1 MKTISRI
8 AYSNDKKNKTR
19 SILIMMSICLTTMLL
34 VIISTVGN
42 GVIHLQKSQAAGS
55 YGSNYGLFIAADG
68 TQLKEVERRAEIS
81 DIGIMCTEG
90 ILKGNENGGFVSA
103 DETVRKM
110 LAADGTQL
118 KEVERR
124 AEISDIGIMCTE
136 GILKGN
142 ENGGFVSADET
153 VRKMLPYNQE
163 YVLKEGT
170 YPEKA
175 QEIAAGRAF
184 FDAVGY
190 HDVKVGD
197 TVTLEYRS
205 GMQSE
210 YAPVEFTVSGILYD
224 RDEYTIEASY
234 VVFGSQDFY
243 NERVAEGDRQYNIY
257 FTLSDSANV
266 SMNNV
271 APVIKEMASYV
282 VFGSQDFY
290 NERVAEGD
298 RQYNIYFTLSD
309 SANVSMNNVAP
320 VIKEIADSC
329 GIDQKNVIIND
340 LYLQWVLQPSYEMIV
355 VCGTLILGIVLFSV
369 VVIYNIFQVGI
380 AQKVQEYGKIKAL
393 GATRKQ
399 MKQLIFREGILLAV
413 PSIPLG
419 LLFGFLIAKVSFNWL
434 VEQGNLVSSG
444 IKNHQVP
451 LFSLTIML
459 ICIFVSFLT
468 VVLALRKPMKIVS
481 RISPIEATR
490 YLDGSKTQK
499 QGRRKGRK
507 DVTVFSMAMANVT
520 GNPKRT
526 IATISPIEATRYLD
540 GSKTQKQGRRKG
552 RKDVTVF
559 SMAMANVTGNPKR
572 TIATILTMGLSCVLF
587 VIISN
592 YVGNIDT
599 EQDVTV
605 FSMAMANVTGNP
617 KRTIATILTMG
628 LSCVLFVIISNYV
641 GNIDTEHEARI
652 AINHGQFELQ
662 LDYSQ
667 NYDEAYSENNLDT
680 ILQNNPLNDSL
691 IKEIKSIPGV
701 TDVLTREIVSAD
713 LNGTK
718 FPVAIVNQEDFEMM
732 RGDGDIGSMDY
743 AQAVKNGDV
752 FFGWSMWMEADGYSA
767 GAPIT
772 FNFDNGSGTYTYHG
786 KIAGSF
792 VSADTYLVI
801 PEEVYRSVNPKG
813 TSYGYL
819 WVDCAKKDV
828 ASVEQSLND
837 LLSDTSHIKLN
848 TYHAELQ
855 TAEYASRMMKLG
867 CYLFMAIVGL
877 IGFMNLANTMIIN
890 ITTKKQEY
898 GVLQAVGMTNKQLNL
913 SLQIQGLIF
922 TVGTICVAL
931 AAGLPLGYALF
942 SYAKHNGIFGMNVYH
957 VPLIP
962 ILVMILL
969 VGILQIVLSCVLSS
983 NLKKETLVERI
994 RYQG

>member
-1 MKTISRI
+1 M
-8 AYSNDKKNKTR
+8 
-19 SILIMMSICLTTMLL
+19 
-34 VIISTVGN
+34 
-42 GVIHLQKSQAAGS
+42 
-55 YGSNYGLFIAADG
+55 
-68 TQLKEVERRAEIS
+68 
-81 DIGIMCTEG
+81 
-90 ILKGNENGGFVSA
+90 
-103 DETVRKM
+103 
-110 LAADGTQL
+110 
-118 KEVERR
+118 
-124 AEISDIGIMCTE
+124 
-136 GILKGN
+136 
-142 ENGGFVSADET
+142 
-153 VRKMLPYNQE
+153 
-163 YVLKEGT
+163 
-170 YPEKA
+170 
-175 QEIAAGRAF
+175 
-184 FDAVGY
+184 
-190 HDVKVGD
+190 
-197 TVTLEYRS
+197 
-205 GMQSE
+205 
-210 YAPVEFTVSGILYD
+210 
-224 RDEYTIEASY
+224 
-234 VVFGSQDFY
+234 
-243 NERVAEGDRQYNIY
+243 
-257 FTLSDSANV
+257 
-266 SMNNV
+266 
-271 APVIKEMASYV
+271 
-282 VFGSQDFY
+282 
-290 NERVAEGD
+290 
-298 RQYNIYFTLSD
+298 SD

-329 GIDQKNVIIND
+329 GIDQKNVVIND

-355 VCGTLILGIVLFSV
+355 VCGSLILGIVLFSV

-526 IATISPIEATRYLD
+526 IATI
-540 GSKTQKQGRRKG
+540 
-552 RKDVTVF
+552 
-559 SMAMANVTGNPKR
+559 
-572 TIATILTMGLSCVLF
+572 
-587 VIISN
+587 
-592 YVGNIDT
+592 
-599 EQDVTV
+599 
-605 FSMAMANVTGNP
+605 
-617 KRTIATILTMG
+617 LTMG

-667 NYDEAYSENNLDT
+667 NYDEAYPENNLDT
-680 ILQNNPLNDSL
+680 ILTDNPLNDSM
-691 IKEIKSIPGV
+691 IEEIKSIPGV
-701 TDVLTREIVSAD
+701 TDVMTREIVSVN
-713 LNGTK
+713 LNGTR
-718 FPVAIVNQEDFEMM
+718 FPADIVSKNDFDFM
-732 RGDGDIGSMDY
+732 RQDGDIGSMDY
-743 AQAVKNGDV
+743 DQAVKNGDI
-752 FFGWSMWMEADGYSA
+752 FFGWSTWMEQDGY
-767 GAPIT
+767 APGESIA
-772 FNFDNGSGTYTYHG
+772 FDFENGSGTYTYQG

-801 PEEVYRSVNPKG
+801 PEGVYRSMNPRG
-813 TSYGYL
+813 TAYGYL
-819 WVDCAKKDV
+819 WVDCDKKDV
-828 ASVEQSLND
+828 ASVEQSLNT
-837 LLSDTSHIKLN
+837 LISNTSHIKMD
-848 TYHAELQ
+848 TYHAQLQ
-855 TAEYASRMMKLG
+855 YAEYTSRMMKLG

-913 SLQIQGLIF
+913 CLQLQGMMF

>member
-1 MKTISRI
+1 MT
-8 AYSNDKKNKTR
+8 A
-19 SILIMMSICLTTMLL
+19 ICLTTMLL
-34 VIISTVGN
+34 VIISTIGN
-42 GVIHLQKSQAAGS
+42 GLILLQKDQAASS
-55 YGSNYGLFIAADG
+55 YGSNYGLFI
-68 TQLKEVERRAEIS
+68 
-81 DIGIMCTEG
+81 
-90 ILKGNENGGFVSA
+90 
-103 DETVRKM
+103 
-110 LAADGTQL
+110 AADGTQL

-271 APVIKEMASYV
+271 APVIKE
-282 VFGSQDFY
+282 
-290 NERVAEGD
+290 
-298 RQYNIYFTLSD
+298 
-309 SANVSMNNVAP
+309 
-320 VIKEIADSC
+320 IADSC

-419 LLFGFLIAKVSFNWL
+419 LLFGFLIAKVSFNRL

-499 QGRRKGRK
+499 QGKRKGRK
-507 DVTVFSMAMANVT
+507 
-520 GNPKRT
+520 
-526 IATISPIEATRYLD
+526 
-540 GSKTQKQGRRKG
+540 
-552 RKDVTVF
+552 
-559 SMAMANVTGNPKR
+559 
-572 TIATILTMGLSCVLF
+572 
-587 VIISN
+587 
-592 YVGNIDT
+592 
-599 EQDVTV
+599 DVTV

-667 NYDEAYSENNLDT
+667 NYDEAYPENNLDT
-680 ILQNNPLNDSL
+680 ILTDNPLNDSM
-691 IKEIKSIPGV
+691 IEEIKSIPGV
-701 TDVLTREIVSAD
+701 TDVMTREIVSVN
-713 LNGTK
+713 LNGTR
-718 FPVAIVNQEDFEMM
+718 FPAAVVSKNDFDFMHQ
-732 RGDGDIGSMDY
+732 DGDIGSMDY
-743 AQAVKNGDV
+743 D
-752 FFGWSMWMEADGYSA
+752 
-767 GAPIT
+767 
-772 FNFDNGSGTYTYHG
+772 
-786 KIAGSF
+786 
-792 VSADTYLVI
+792 
-801 PEEVYRSVNPKG
+801 
-813 TSYGYL
+813 
-819 WVDCAKKDV
+819 
-828 ASVEQSLND
+828 
-837 LLSDTSHIKLN
+837 
-848 TYHAELQ
+848 
-855 TAEYASRMMKLG
+855 
-867 CYLFMAIVGL
+867 
-877 IGFMNLANTMIIN
+877 
-890 ITTKKQEY
+890 
-898 GVLQAVGMTNKQLNL
+898 
-913 SLQIQGLIF
+913 
-922 TVGTICVAL
+922 
-931 AAGLPLGYALF
+931 
-942 SYAKHNGIFGMNVYH
+942 
-957 VPLIP
+957 
-962 ILVMILL
+962 
-969 VGILQIVLSCVLSS
+969 
-983 NLKKETLVERI
+983 
-994 RYQG
+994 

>member
-1 MKTISRI
+1 
-8 AYSNDKKNKTR
+8 
-19 SILIMMSICLTTMLL
+19 
-34 VIISTVGN
+34 
-42 GVIHLQKSQAAGS
+42 
-55 YGSNYGLFIAADG
+55 
-68 TQLKEVERRAEIS
+68 
-81 DIGIMCTEG
+81 
-90 ILKGNENGGFVSA
+90 
-103 DETVRKM
+103 
-110 LAADGTQL
+110 
-118 KEVERR
+118 
-124 AEISDIGIMCTE
+124 
-136 GILKGN
+136 
-142 ENGGFVSADET
+142 
-153 VRKMLPYNQE
+153 
-163 YVLKEGT
+163 
-170 YPEKA
+170 
-175 QEIAAGRAF
+175 
-184 FDAVGY
+184 
-190 HDVKVGD
+190 
-197 TVTLEYRS
+197 
-205 GMQSE
+205 MQSE

-271 APVIKEMASYV
+271 APVIKE
-282 VFGSQDFY
+282 
-290 NERVAEGD
+290 
-298 RQYNIYFTLSD
+298 
-309 SANVSMNNVAP
+309 
-320 VIKEIADSC
+320 IADFC

-481 RISPIEATR
+481 RISSIEATR

-507 DVTVFSMAMANVT
+507 
-520 GNPKRT
+520 
-526 IATISPIEATRYLD
+526 
-540 GSKTQKQGRRKG
+540 
-552 RKDVTVF
+552 
-559 SMAMANVTGNPKR
+559 
-572 TIATILTMGLSCVLF
+572 
-587 VIISN
+587 
-592 YVGNIDT
+592 
-599 EQDVTV
+599 DVTV

-680 ILQNNPLNDSL
+680 ILQNNPLNDSM
-691 IKEIKSIPGV
+691 IEEIKSIPGV
-701 TDVLTREIVSAD
+701 TDVMTREIVSVN
-713 LNGTK
+713 LNGTR
-718 FPVAIVNQEDFEMM
+718 FPADIVSKNDFDFM
-732 RGDGDIGSMDY
+732 RQDGDIGSMDY
-743 AQAVKNGDV
+743 DQAVKNGEI
-752 FFGWSMWMEADGYSA
+752 FFGWSAWMEQDGY
-767 GAPIT
+767 APGESIV
-772 FNFDNGSGTYTYHG
+772 FDFENGSETYTYQG

-801 PEEVYRSVNPKG
+801 PEGVYRSMNPRG
-813 TSYGYL
+813 TAYGYL
-819 WVDCAKKDV
+819 WVDCDKKDV
-828 ASVEQSLND
+828 ASVEQSLNT
-837 LLSDTSHIKLN
+837 LISNTSHIKLN

-898 GVLQAVGMTNKQLNL
+898 GVLQAVGMTNKTVESELTNT
-913 SLQIQGLIF
+913 GLDF
-922 TVGTICVAL
+922 YGWHHLRRTCCRSAPWLCTVFLCEA
-931 AAGLPLGYALF
+931 
-942 SYAKHNGIFGMNVYH
+942 
-957 VPLIP
+957 
-962 ILVMILL
+962 
-969 VGILQIVLSCVLSS
+969 
-983 NLKKETLVERI
+983 
-994 RYQG
+994 

>member
-8 AYSNDKKNKTR
+8 AYSNDKRNRTR
-19 SILIMMSICLTTMLL
+19 SILIMMAICLTTMLL

-55 YGSNYGLFIAADG
+55 YGSNYGLFVSADG
-68 TQLKEVERRAEIS
+68 SQLKEVNRRAEI
-81 DIGIMCTEG
+81 DATGTMCTEG
-90 ILKGNENGGFVSA
+90 IIKGNEKGGFVCM
-103 DETVRKM
+103 DET
-110 LAADGTQL
+110 A
-118 KEVERR
+118 
-124 AEISDIGIMCTE
+124 
-136 GILKGN
+136 
-142 ENGGFVSADET
+142 
-153 VRKMLPYNQE
+153 RKMLPYNKE
-163 YVLKEGT
+163 YELKEGK
-170 YPEKA
+170 YPEKM

-184 FDAVGY
+184 FRAMGY
-190 HDVKVGD
+190 GDVKIGD
-197 TVTLEYRS
+197 TVTLDYRA

-210 YAPVEFTVSGILYD
+210 YKPEEFVVSGILYD

-257 FTLSDSANV
+257 FTLD
-266 SMNNV
+266 
-271 APVIKEMASYV
+271 
-282 VFGSQDFY
+282 
-290 NERVAEGD
+290 
-298 RQYNIYFTLSD
+298 D

-340 LYLQWVLQPSYEMIV
+340 LYLQWVLQPSYEMIM

-526 IATISPIEATRYLD
+526 IATI
-540 GSKTQKQGRRKG
+540 
-552 RKDVTVF
+552 
-559 SMAMANVTGNPKR
+559 
-572 TIATILTMGLSCVLF
+572 
-587 VIISN
+587 
-592 YVGNIDT
+592 
-599 EQDVTV
+599 
-605 FSMAMANVTGNP
+605 
-617 KRTIATILTMG
+617 LTMG

-667 NYDEAYSENNLDT
+667 NYDEAYPENNLDT
-680 ILQNNPLNDSL
+680 ILTDNPLNDSL
-691 IKEIKSIPGV
+691 IEEIKSIPGV
-701 TDVLTREIVSAD
+701 TDVMTREIVSVN
-713 LNGTK
+713 LNGTR
-718 FPVAIVNQEDFEMM
+718 FPAAVVSKKDFDFM
-732 RGDGDIGSMDY
+732 RQDGDIGSMDY
-743 AQAVKNGDV
+743 DQAVKNGDI
-752 FFGWSMWMEADGYSA
+752 FFGWSAWMEQDGY
-767 GAPIT
+767 APGESIV
-772 FNFDNGSGTYTYHG
+772 FDFKNGSETYTYQG

-801 PEEVYRSVNPKG
+801 PEGVYRSMNPRG
-813 TSYGYL
+813 TAYGYL
-819 WVDCAKKDV
+819 WVDCDKKDV
-828 ASVEQSLND
+828 ASVEQSLNT
-837 LLSDTSHIKLN
+837 LISNTSHIKMD
-848 TYHAELQ
+848 TYHAQLQ
-855 TAEYASRMMKLG
+855 SAEYASRMMKLG

-913 SLQIQGLIF
+913 CLQIQGLIF

>member
-1 MKTISRI
+1 MKTLSRI
-8 AYSNDKKNKTR
+8 AYSNDKRNRTR
-19 SILIMMSICLTTMLL
+19 SILIMMAICLTTMLI

-42 GVIHLQKSQAAGS
+42 GVFHLQKSQAASS

-110 LAADGTQL
+110 L
-118 KEVERR
+118 
-124 AEISDIGIMCTE
+124 
-136 GILKGN
+136 
-142 ENGGFVSADET
+142 
-153 VRKMLPYNQE
+153 PYNQE
-163 YVLKEGT
+163 YLLKEGT
-170 YPEKA
+170 YPEKS

-184 FDAVGY
+184 FDAEGY
-190 HDVKVGD
+190 HDVRVGD

-257 FTLSDSANV
+257 FTLSDS
-266 SMNNV
+266 
-271 APVIKEMASYV
+271 
-282 VFGSQDFY
+282 
-290 NERVAEGD
+290 
-298 RQYNIYFTLSD
+298 T
-309 SANVSMNNVAP
+309 NVSMNNVAP

-355 VCGTLILGIVLFSV
+355 LCGTLILGIVLFSV

-526 IATISPIEATRYLD
+526 IATI
-540 GSKTQKQGRRKG
+540 
-552 RKDVTVF
+552 
-559 SMAMANVTGNPKR
+559 
-572 TIATILTMGLSCVLF
+572 
-587 VIISN
+587 
-592 YVGNIDT
+592 
-599 EQDVTV
+599 
-605 FSMAMANVTGNP
+605 
-617 KRTIATILTMG
+617 LTMG

-662 LDYSQ
+662 LDYSAE
-667 NYDEAYSENNLDT
+667 YDERYPENNLDT
-680 ILQNNPLNDSL
+680 ILTDDPLNDSL
-691 IKEIKSIPGV
+691 IEEIKSISGV
-701 TDVLTREIVSAD
+701 TDVMTREIVYVN
-713 LNGTK
+713 LNGTRY
-718 FPVAIVNQEDFEMM
+718 PADIVSKNDFDFM
-732 RGDGDIGSMDY
+732 RQDGDIGSMDY
-743 AQAVKNGDV
+743 DQAVKNGEI
-752 FFGWSMWMEADGYSA
+752 FFGWSTWMEQDGY
-767 GAPIT
+767 APGESIA
-772 FNFDNGSGTYTYHG
+772 FDFENGSGTYTYQG

-801 PEEVYRSVNPKG
+801 PEGVYRSMNPRG
-813 TSYGYL
+813 TAYGYL
-819 WVDCAKKDV
+819 WVDCDKKDV
-828 ASVEQSLND
+828 ASVEQNLNT
-837 LLSDTSHIKLN
+837 LISNTSHIKMD
-848 TYHAELQ
+848 TYHAQLQ
-855 TAEYASRMMKLG
+855 SAEFSARTMKLG
-867 CYLFMAIVGL
+867 CYLFMAVVGF
-877 IGFMNLANTMIIN
+877 IGFMNMANTMIMN

-913 SLQIQGLIF
+913 CLQLQGLIF

-931 AAGLPLGYALF
+931 VVGLPLGYVLF
-942 SYAKHNGIFGMNVYH
+942 AYAKHNGIFGMNVYH
-957 VPLIP
+957 VPITP
-962 ILVMILL
+962 ILAMILL
-969 VGILQIVLSCVLSS
+969 VSLLQIVLSCVLSS

>member
-42 GVIHLQKSQAAGS
+42 GMIRLQKSQAAGS
-55 YGSNYGLFIAADG
+55 YGSNYGLFVAADG
-68 TQLKEVERRAEIS
+68 SQLKEVNRRAEI
-81 DIGIMCTEG
+81 DATGTMCTEG
-90 ILKGNENGGFVSA
+90 IIKGNENGGFVCM
-103 DETVRKM
+103 DET
-110 LAADGTQL
+110 A
-118 KEVERR
+118 
-124 AEISDIGIMCTE
+124 
-136 GILKGN
+136 
-142 ENGGFVSADET
+142 
-153 VRKMLPYNQE
+153 RKMLPYNKE
-163 YVLKEGT
+163 YELKEGK
-170 YPEKA
+170 YPEGT

-184 FDAVGY
+184 FREMGY
-190 HDVKVGD
+190 DDVKVGD
-197 TVTLEYRS
+197 TVTLDYRA

-210 YAPVEFTVSGILYD
+210 YKPEEFVVSGILYD

-234 VVFGSQDFY
+234 VAFGSQEFY
-243 NERVAEGDRQYNIY
+243 DEHVAENDRQYNIY
-257 FTLSDSANV
+257 FTLNDSANV
-266 SMNNV
+266 SMNNIE
-271 APVIKEMASYV
+271 PVIK
-282 VFGSQDFY
+282 Q
-290 NERVAEGD
+290 
-298 RQYNIYFTLSD
+298 
-309 SANVSMNNVAP
+309 
-320 VIKEIADSC
+320 IAASC
-329 GIDQKNVIIND
+329 GIEEKNVIIND
-340 LYLQWVLQPSYEMIV
+340 FYLQWVLQPSYEMIV

-526 IATISPIEATRYLD
+526 IATI
-540 GSKTQKQGRRKG
+540 
-552 RKDVTVF
+552 
-559 SMAMANVTGNPKR
+559 
-572 TIATILTMGLSCVLF
+572 
-587 VIISN
+587 
-592 YVGNIDT
+592 
-599 EQDVTV
+599 
-605 FSMAMANVTGNP
+605 
-617 KRTIATILTMG
+617 LTMG

-641 GNIDTEHEARI
+641 GNIDTEHEARM

-667 NYDEAYSENNLDT
+667 NYDEAYPENNLDT
-680 ILQNNPLNDSL
+680 ILTDNPLNDSM
-691 IKEIKSIPGV
+691 IEEIKSIPGV
-701 TDVLTREIVSAD
+701 TDVMTREIVSVN
-713 LNGTK
+713 LNGTR
-718 FPVAIVNQEDFEMM
+718 FPADIVSKNDFDFM
-732 RGDGDIGSMDY
+732 RQDGDIGSMDY
-743 AQAVKNGDV
+743 DQAVKNGDI
-752 FFGWSMWMEADGYSA
+752 FFGWSTWMEQDGY
-767 GAPIT
+767 APGESIA
-772 FNFDNGSGTYTYHG
+772 FDFENGSGTYTYQG

-801 PEEVYRSVNPKG
+801 PEGVYRSMNPRG
-813 TSYGYL
+813 TAYGYL
-819 WVDCAKKDV
+819 WVDCDKKDV
-828 ASVEQSLND
+828 ASVEQSLNT
-837 LLSDTSHIKLN
+837 LISNTSHIKMD
-848 TYHAELQ
+848 TYHAQLQ
-855 TAEYASRMMKLG
+855 SAEYASRMMKLG

-969 VGILQIVLSCVLSS
+969 VGILQIVLSCILSS

>member
-1 MKTISRI
+1 
-8 AYSNDKKNKTR
+8 
-19 SILIMMSICLTTMLL
+19 
-34 VIISTVGN
+34 
-42 GVIHLQKSQAAGS
+42 
-55 YGSNYGLFIAADG
+55 
-68 TQLKEVERRAEIS
+68 
-81 DIGIMCTEG
+81 
-90 ILKGNENGGFVSA
+90 
-103 DETVRKM
+103 
-110 LAADGTQL
+110 
-118 KEVERR
+118 
-124 AEISDIGIMCTE
+124 
-136 GILKGN
+136 
-142 ENGGFVSADET
+142 
-153 VRKMLPYNQE
+153 
-163 YVLKEGT
+163 
-170 YPEKA
+170 
-175 QEIAAGRAF
+175 
-184 FDAVGY
+184 
-190 HDVKVGD
+190 
-197 TVTLEYRS
+197 
-205 GMQSE
+205 MQSE

-224 RDEYTIEASY
+224 RDEYTI
-234 VVFGSQDFY
+234 
-243 NERVAEGDRQYNIY
+243 
-257 FTLSDSANV
+257 
-266 SMNNV
+266 
-271 APVIKEMASYV
+271 KASYV

-490 YLDGSKTQK
+490 YLDESKTQK

-507 DVTVFSMAMANVT
+507 
-520 GNPKRT
+520 
-526 IATISPIEATRYLD
+526 
-540 GSKTQKQGRRKG
+540 
-552 RKDVTVF
+552 
-559 SMAMANVTGNPKR
+559 
-572 TIATILTMGLSCVLF
+572 
-587 VIISN
+587 
-592 YVGNIDT
+592 
-599 EQDVTV
+599 DVTV

-662 LDYSQ
+662 LDYSR
-667 NYDEAYSENNLDT
+667 NYDEAYPENNLDT
-680 ILQNNPLNDSL
+680 ILTDNPLNDSL
-691 IKEIKSIPGV
+691 IEEIKSIPGV
-701 TDVLTREIVSAD
+701 TDVMTREIVSVN
-713 LNGTK
+713 LNGTR
-718 FPVAIVNQEDFEMM
+718 FPADIVSKNDFDFM
-732 RGDGDIGSMDY
+732 RQDRDIGSMDY
-743 AQAVKNGDV
+743 DQAVKNGEI
-752 FFGWSMWMEADGYSA
+752 FFGWSAWMEQDGY
-767 GAPIT
+767 APGESIV
-772 FNFDNGSGTYTYHG
+772 FDFENGSETYTYQG

-801 PEEVYRSVNPKG
+801 PEGVYRSMNPRG
-813 TSYGYL
+813 TAYGYL
-819 WVDCAKKDV
+819 WVDCDKKDV
-828 ASVEQSLND
+828 ASVEQSLNT
-837 LLSDTSHIKLN
+837 LISNTSHIKMD
-848 TYHAELQ
+848 TYHAQLQ
-855 TAEYASRMMKLG
+855 YAEYTSRMMKLG

>member
-8 AYSNDKKNKTR
+8 AYSNDKRNRTR
-19 SILIMMSICLTTMLL
+19 SILIMMAICLTTMLL

-42 GVIHLQKSQAAGS
+42 GVIHLQKSQAASS
-55 YGSNYGLFIAADG
+55 YGSNYGLFI
-68 TQLKEVERRAEIS
+68 
-81 DIGIMCTEG
+81 
-90 ILKGNENGGFVSA
+90 
-103 DETVRKM
+103 
-110 LAADGTQL
+110 AADGTQL

-271 APVIKEMASYV
+271 APVIKE
-282 VFGSQDFY
+282 
-290 NERVAEGD
+290 
-298 RQYNIYFTLSD
+298 
-309 SANVSMNNVAP
+309 
-320 VIKEIADSC
+320 IADSC

-419 LLFGFLIAKVSFNWL
+419 LLFGFLIAKCGFNWL
-434 VEQGNLVSSG
+434 VEQGNLVSTGTGSMG
-444 IKNHQVP
+444 VQNQQVP

-526 IATISPIEATRYLD
+526 I
-540 GSKTQKQGRRKG
+540 G
-552 RKDVTVF
+552 
-559 SMAMANVTGNPKR
+559 
-572 TIATILTMGLSCVLF
+572 TILTMGF
-587 VIISN
+587 
-592 YVGNIDT
+592 
-599 EQDVTV
+599 
-605 FSMAMANVTGNP
+605 
-617 KRTIATILTMG
+617 
-628 LSCVLFVIISNYV
+628 SCVLFVIISNYV
-641 GNIDTEHEARI
+641 GNIDTEHEARLSV
-652 AINHGQFELQ
+652 NHGQFELQ
-662 LDYSQ
+662 LDYSAE
-667 NYDEAYSENNLDT
+667 YDERYPENNLDT
-680 ILQNNPLNDSL
+680 ILTDNPLNDSM
-691 IKEIKSIPGV
+691 IEEIKSIPGV
-701 TDVLTREIVSAD
+701 TDVMTREIVSVN
-713 LNGTK
+713 LNGTR
-718 FPVAIVNQEDFEMM
+718 FPADIVSKKDFDFM
-732 RGDGDIGSMDY
+732 RQDGDIGSMDY
-743 AQAVKNGDV
+743 DQAVKNGDI
-752 FFGWSMWMEADGYSA
+752 FFGWSTWMEQDGY
-767 GAPIT
+767 APGESIA
-772 FNFDNGSGTYTYHG
+772 FDFENGSGTYTYQG

-801 PEEVYRSVNPKG
+801 PEGVYRSMNPRG
-813 TSYGYL
+813 TAYGYL
-819 WVDCAKKDV
+819 WVDCDKKDV
-828 ASVEQSLND
+828 ASVEQSLNT
-837 LLSDTSHIKLN
+837 LISNTSHIKMD
-848 TYHAELQ
+848 TYHAQLQ
-855 TAEYASRMMKLG
+855 SAEYASRMMKLG

>member
-42 GVIHLQKSQAAGS
+42 GMIRLQKSQAAGS
-55 YGSNYGLFIAADG
+55 YGSNYGLFI
-68 TQLKEVERRAEIS
+68 
-81 DIGIMCTEG
+81 
-90 ILKGNENGGFVSA
+90 
-103 DETVRKM
+103 
-110 LAADGTQL
+110 AADGTQL

-184 FDAVGY
+184 FRAMGY
-190 HDVKVGD
+190 GDVKIGD
-197 TVTLEYRS
+197 TVTLDYRA

-210 YAPVEFTVSGILYD
+210 YKPEEFVVSGILYD
-224 RDEYTIEASY
+224 RDEYTIE
-234 VVFGSQDFY
+234 
-243 NERVAEGDRQYNIY
+243 
-257 FTLSDSANV
+257 
-266 SMNNV
+266 
-271 APVIKEMASYV
+271 ASYV

-526 IATISPIEATRYLD
+526 IATI
-540 GSKTQKQGRRKG
+540 
-552 RKDVTVF
+552 
-559 SMAMANVTGNPKR
+559 
-572 TIATILTMGLSCVLF
+572 
-587 VIISN
+587 
-592 YVGNIDT
+592 
-599 EQDVTV
+599 
-605 FSMAMANVTGNP
+605 
-617 KRTIATILTMG
+617 LTMG

-662 LDYSQ
+662 LDYSAE
-667 NYDEAYSENNLDT
+667 YDERYPENNLDT
-680 ILQNNPLNDSL
+680 ILTDNPLNDSM
-691 IKEIKSIPGV
+691 IEEIKSIPGV
-701 TDVLTREIVSAD
+701 TDVMTREIVSVN
-713 LNGTK
+713 LNGTR
-718 FPVAIVNQEDFEMM
+718 FPADIVSKKDFDFMRQE
-732 RGDGDIGSMDY
+732 GDIGSMDY
-743 AQAVKNGDV
+743 DQAVKNGDI
-752 FFGWSMWMEADGYSA
+752 FFGWSTWMEQDGY
-767 GAPIT
+767 APGESIA
-772 FNFDNGSGTYTYHG
+772 FDFENGSGTYTYQG

-801 PEEVYRSVNPKG
+801 PEGVYRSMNPRG
-813 TSYGYL
+813 TAYGYL
-819 WVDCAKKDV
+819 WVDCDKKDV
-828 ASVEQSLND
+828 ASVEQSLNT
-837 LLSDTSHIKLN
+837 LISNTSHIKMD
-848 TYHAELQ
+848 TYHAQLQ
-855 TAEYASRMMKLG
+855 SAEYASHMMKLG

>member
-1 MKTISRI
+1 
-8 AYSNDKKNKTR
+8 
-19 SILIMMSICLTTMLL
+19 
-34 VIISTVGN
+34 
-42 GVIHLQKSQAAGS
+42 
-55 YGSNYGLFIAADG
+55 
-68 TQLKEVERRAEIS
+68 
-81 DIGIMCTEG
+81 
-90 ILKGNENGGFVSA
+90 
-103 DETVRKM
+103 
-110 LAADGTQL
+110 
-118 KEVERR
+118 
-124 AEISDIGIMCTE
+124 
-136 GILKGN
+136 
-142 ENGGFVSADET
+142 
-153 VRKMLPYNQE
+153 
-163 YVLKEGT
+163 
-170 YPEKA
+170 
-175 QEIAAGRAF
+175 
-184 FDAVGY
+184 
-190 HDVKVGD
+190 
-197 TVTLEYRS
+197 
-205 GMQSE
+205 
-210 YAPVEFTVSGILYD
+210 
-224 RDEYTIEASY
+224 
-234 VVFGSQDFY
+234 
-243 NERVAEGDRQYNIY
+243 
-257 FTLSDSANV
+257 
-266 SMNNV
+266 
-271 APVIKEMASYV
+271 
-282 VFGSQDFY
+282 
-290 NERVAEGD
+290 
-298 RQYNIYFTLSD
+298 
-309 SANVSMNNVAP
+309 
-320 VIKEIADSC
+320 
-329 GIDQKNVIIND
+329 
-340 LYLQWVLQPSYEMIV
+340 
-355 VCGTLILGIVLFSV
+355 
-369 VVIYNIFQVGI
+369 
-380 AQKVQEYGKIKAL
+380 
-393 GATRKQ
+393 
-399 MKQLIFREGILLAV
+399 
-413 PSIPLG
+413 
-419 LLFGFLIAKVSFNWL
+419 
-434 VEQGNLVSSG
+434 
-444 IKNHQVP
+444 
-451 LFSLTIML
+451 
-459 ICIFVSFLT
+459 
-468 VVLALRKPMKIVS
+468 
-481 RISPIEATR
+481 
-490 YLDGSKTQK
+490 
-499 QGRRKGRK
+499 
-507 DVTVFSMAMANVT
+507 
-520 GNPKRT
+520 
-526 IATISPIEATRYLD
+526 
-540 GSKTQKQGRRKG
+540 
-552 RKDVTVF
+552 
-559 SMAMANVTGNPKR
+559 MAMANVTGNPKR

-592 YVGNIDT
+592 YVGNID
-599 EQDVTV
+599 
-605 FSMAMANVTGNP
+605 M
-617 KRTIATILTMG
+617 
-628 LSCVLFVIISNYV
+628 
-641 GNIDTEHEARI
+641 EHEARI

-752 FFGWSMWMEADGYSA
+752 FFGWSTWMEADGYSA

-772 FNFDNGSGTYTYHG
+772 FNFDNGSGTYTYQG

-801 PEEVYRSVNPKG
+801 PEGVYRSMNPRG
-813 TSYGYL
+813 TAYGYL
-819 WVDCAKKDV
+819 WVDCDEKDV

-983 NLKKETLVERI
+983 NLKRETLVERI

>member
-8 AYSNDKKNKTR
+8 AYSNDKRNRTR

-42 GVIHLQKSQAAGS
+42 GMIRLQKIQAAGS
-55 YGSNYGLFIAADG
+55 YGSNYGLFI
-68 TQLKEVERRAEIS
+68 
-81 DIGIMCTEG
+81 
-90 ILKGNENGGFVSA
+90 
-103 DETVRKM
+103 
-110 LAADGTQL
+110 AADGTQL

-175 QEIAAGRAF
+175 QEIAAGRTF
-184 FDAVGY
+184 FDAEGY

-271 APVIKEMASYV
+271 APVIKE
-282 VFGSQDFY
+282 
-290 NERVAEGD
+290 
-298 RQYNIYFTLSD
+298 
-309 SANVSMNNVAP
+309 
-320 VIKEIADSC
+320 IADSC

-355 VCGTLILGIVLFSV
+355 ACGTLILGIVLFSV

-526 IATISPIEATRYLD
+526 IATI
-540 GSKTQKQGRRKG
+540 
-552 RKDVTVF
+552 F
-559 SMAMANVTGNPKR
+559 
-572 TIATILTMGLSCVLF
+572 TMGF
-587 VIISN
+587 
-592 YVGNIDT
+592 
-599 EQDVTV
+599 
-605 FSMAMANVTGNP
+605 
-617 KRTIATILTMG
+617 
-628 LSCVLFVIISNYV
+628 SCVLFVIISNYV
-641 GNIDTEHEARI
+641 GNIDTEHEARLSV
-652 AINHGQFELQ
+652 NHGQFELQ
-662 LDYSQ
+662 LDYSAE
-667 NYDEAYSENNLDT
+667 YDERYPENNLDT
-680 ILQNNPLNDSL
+680 ILTDDPLNDSL
-691 IKEIKSIPGV
+691 IEEIKSIPGV
-701 TDVLTREIVSAD
+701 TDVMTREIVSVN
-713 LNGTK
+713 LNGTR
-718 FPVAIVNQEDFEMM
+718 FPATIVSKKDFDFMCQE
-732 RGDGDIGSMDY
+732 GDIGAMDY
-743 AQAVKNGDV
+743 DQAVKNGDI
-752 FFGWSMWMEADGYSA
+752 FFGWSTWMEQDGY
-767 GAPIT
+767 APGESIA
-772 FNFDNGSGTYTYHG
+772 FDFENGSGTYTYQG

-801 PEEVYRSVNPKG
+801 PEGVYRSMNPRG
-813 TSYGYL
+813 TAYGYL
-819 WVDCAKKDV
+819 WVDCDKKDV
-828 ASVEQSLND
+828 ASVEQSLNT
-837 LLSDTSHIKLN
+837 LISNTSHIKMD
-848 TYHAELQ
+848 TYHAQLQ
-855 TAEYASRMMKLG
+855 SAEFASSMMKLG

-877 IGFMNLANTMIIN
+877 IGFMNMANTMIMN

-898 GVLQAVGMTNKQLNL
+898 GILQAVGMTNKQLNL
-913 SLQIQGLIF
+913 CLQLQGLMF

-931 AAGLPLGYALF
+931 IIGLPLGYALF
-942 SYAKHNGIFGMNVYH
+942 SYAKHNGIFGMNIYH
-957 VPLIP
+957 VPIVP
-962 ILVMILL
+962 IFIMIFL
-969 VGILQIVLSCVLSS
+969 VGLLQIVLSCVLSS

-994 RYQG
+994 RYK

>member
-1 MKTISRI
+1 M
-8 AYSNDKKNKTR
+8 
-19 SILIMMSICLTTMLL
+19 
-34 VIISTVGN
+34 
-42 GVIHLQKSQAAGS
+42 
-55 YGSNYGLFIAADG
+55 
-68 TQLKEVERRAEIS
+68 
-81 DIGIMCTEG
+81 
-90 ILKGNENGGFVSA
+90 
-103 DETVRKM
+103 
-110 LAADGTQL
+110 
-118 KEVERR
+118 
-124 AEISDIGIMCTE
+124 
-136 GILKGN
+136 
-142 ENGGFVSADET
+142 
-153 VRKMLPYNQE
+153 
-163 YVLKEGT
+163 
-170 YPEKA
+170 

-184 FDAVGY
+184 FRAMGY
-190 HDVKVGD
+190 DDVKIGD
-197 TVTLEYRS
+197 TVTLDYRA
-205 GMQSE
+205 GMYSE
-210 YAPVEFTVSGILYD
+210 YKPEEFVVSGILYD

-243 NERVAEGDRQYNIY
+243 NERVAEGDRQYNVY

-266 SMNNV
+266 SMNN
-271 APVIKEMASYV
+271 I
-282 VFGSQDFY
+282 
-290 NERVAEGD
+290 
-298 RQYNIYFTLSD
+298 
-309 SANVSMNNVAP
+309 AP

-340 LYLQWVLQPSYEMIV
+340 LYLQWVLQPSYEMIM

-451 LFSLTIML
+451 LFSLIIML

-526 IATISPIEATRYLD
+526 IATI
-540 GSKTQKQGRRKG
+540 
-552 RKDVTVF
+552 
-559 SMAMANVTGNPKR
+559 
-572 TIATILTMGLSCVLF
+572 
-587 VIISN
+587 
-592 YVGNIDT
+592 
-599 EQDVTV
+599 
-605 FSMAMANVTGNP
+605 
-617 KRTIATILTMG
+617 LTMG

-667 NYDEAYSENNLDT
+667 NYDEAYPENNLDT
-680 ILQNNPLNDSL
+680 ILTDNPLNDSL
-691 IKEIKSIPGV
+691 IEEIKSIPGV
-701 TDVLTREIVSAD
+701 TDVMTREIVSVN
-713 LNGTK
+713 LNGTR
-718 FPVAIVNQEDFEMM
+718 FPAAVVSKKDFDFM
-732 RGDGDIGSMDY
+732 RQDGDIGSMDY
-743 AQAVKNGDV
+743 DQAVKNGDI
-752 FFGWSMWMEADGYSA
+752 FFGWSAWMEQDGY
-767 GAPIT
+767 APGESIA
-772 FNFDNGSGTYTYHG
+772 FDFENGSETYTYQG

-801 PEEVYRSVNPKG
+801 PKGVYRSMNPRG
-813 TSYGYL
+813 TAYGYL
-819 WVDCAKKDV
+819 WVDCDKKDV
-828 ASVEQSLND
+828 ASVEQSLNT
-837 LLSDTSHIKLN
+837 LISNTSHIKMD
-848 TYHAELQ
+848 TYHAQLQ
-855 TAEYASRMMKLG
+855 SAEYASRMMKLG

-913 SLQIQGLIF
+913 CLQIQGLIF

>member
-1 MKTISRI
+1 MRTISKI
-8 AYSNDKKNKTR
+8 AFSNDKRNRTR
-19 SILIMMSICLTTMLL
+19 SVLIMTAICLTTMLL
-34 VIISTVGN
+34 VIISTIGN
-42 GVIHLQKSQAAGS
+42 GLILLQKDQAASS

-110 LAADGTQL
+110 L
-118 KEVERR
+118 
-124 AEISDIGIMCTE
+124 
-136 GILKGN
+136 
-142 ENGGFVSADET
+142 
-153 VRKMLPYNQE
+153 PHNQE

-184 FDAVGY
+184 FSEMGY

-224 RDEYTIEASY
+224 RDEYTIE
-234 VVFGSQDFY
+234 
-243 NERVAEGDRQYNIY
+243 
-257 FTLSDSANV
+257 
-266 SMNNV
+266 
-271 APVIKEMASYV
+271 ASYV

-451 LFSLTIML
+451 LFSLPVML
-459 ICIFVSFLT
+459 LCIFVSFLT
-468 VVLALRKPMKIVS
+468 VALALRKPMKIVS

-490 YLDGSKTQK
+490 YLENAETQK
-499 QGRRKGRK
+499 KGKRNGRK
-507 DVTVFSMAMANVT
+507 NVTVFSMAMANVT

-526 IATISPIEATRYLD
+526 I
-540 GSKTQKQGRRKG
+540 G
-552 RKDVTVF
+552 
-559 SMAMANVTGNPKR
+559 
-572 TIATILTMGLSCVLF
+572 TILTMGF
-587 VIISN
+587 
-592 YVGNIDT
+592 
-599 EQDVTV
+599 
-605 FSMAMANVTGNP
+605 
-617 KRTIATILTMG
+617 
-628 LSCVLFVIISNYV
+628 SCVLFVIISNYV
-641 GNIDTEHEARI
+641 GNIDTEHEARLSV
-652 AINHGQFELQ
+652 NHGQFELQ
-662 LDYSQ
+662 LDYSAE
-667 NYDEAYSENNLDT
+667 YDERYPENNLDT
-680 ILQNNPLNDSL
+680 ILTDNPLNDSL
-691 IKEIKSIPGV
+691 IEEIKSIPGV
-701 TDVLTREIVSAD
+701 TDVMTREIVSVN
-713 LNGTK
+713 LNGTR
-718 FPVAIVNQEDFEMM
+718 FPATIVSKKDFDFMHQE
-732 RGDGDIGSMDY
+732 GDIGSMDY
-743 AQAVKNGDV
+743 DQAVKNGEI
-752 FFGWSMWMEADGYSA
+752 FFGWSAWMEQDGY
-767 GAPIT
+767 APGESIA
-772 FNFDNGSGTYTYHG
+772 FDFENGSETYTYQG

-801 PEEVYRSVNPKG
+801 PEGVYRSMNPRG
-813 TSYGYL
+813 TACGYL
-819 WVDCAKKDV
+819 WVDCDKKDM
-828 ASVEQSLND
+828 ASVEQSLNT
-837 LLSDTSHIKLN
+837 LISNTSHIKMD
-848 TYHAELQ
+848 TYHAQLQYAEL
-855 TAEYASRMMKLG
+855 AARMMKLG
-867 CYLFMAIVGL
+867 CYLFIAVVGL
-877 IGFMNLANTMIIN
+877 IGFMNMANTMIMN

-913 SLQIQGLIF
+913 CLQLQGLIF

-931 AAGLPLGYALF
+931 IIGLPLGYALF
-942 SYAKHNGIFGMNVYH
+942 SYAKHNGIFGMNIYH
-957 VPLIP
+957 VPIVP
-962 ILVMILL
+962 IFIMIFL
-969 VGILQIVLSCVLSS
+969 VGLLQIVLSCVLSS

>member
-42 GVIHLQKSQAAGS
+42 GMIRLQKSQAAGS
-55 YGSNYGLFIAADG
+55 YGSNYGLFVAADAS
-68 TQLKEVERRAEIS
+68 QLKEVSRRAEI
-81 DIGIMCTEG
+81 DAIGIMCTEG
-90 ILKGNENGGFVSA
+90 IIKGNEKGGFVCM
-103 DETVRKM
+103 DET
-110 LAADGTQL
+110 A
-118 KEVERR
+118 
-124 AEISDIGIMCTE
+124 
-136 GILKGN
+136 
-142 ENGGFVSADET
+142 
-153 VRKMLPYNQE
+153 RKMLPYNKE
-163 YVLKEGT
+163 YELKEGK
-170 YPEKA
+170 YPGGT

-184 FDAVGY
+184 FRAMGY
-190 HDVKVGD
+190 GDVKIGD
-197 TVTLEYRS
+197 TVTLDYRA

-210 YAPVEFTVSGILYD
+210 YKPEEFVVSGILYD

-266 SMNNV
+266 SMNNIDS
-271 APVIKEMASYV
+271 VIK
-282 VFGSQDFY
+282 Q
-290 NERVAEGD
+290 
-298 RQYNIYFTLSD
+298 
-309 SANVSMNNVAP
+309 
-320 VIKEIADSC
+320 IAAAC
-329 GIDQKNVIIND
+329 GIEEKNVIVND

-444 IKNHQVP
+444 TKNHQVP

-507 DVTVFSMAMANVT
+507 
-520 GNPKRT
+520 
-526 IATISPIEATRYLD
+526 
-540 GSKTQKQGRRKG
+540 
-552 RKDVTVF
+552 
-559 SMAMANVTGNPKR
+559 
-572 TIATILTMGLSCVLF
+572 
-587 VIISN
+587 
-592 YVGNIDT
+592 
-599 EQDVTV
+599 DVTV

-680 ILQNNPLNDSL
+680 ILQNNPLNDSM
-691 IKEIKSIPGV
+691 IEEIKSIPGV
-701 TDVLTREIVSAD
+701 TDVMTREIVSVN
-713 LNGTK
+713 LNGTR
-718 FPVAIVNQEDFEMM
+718 FPAAVVSKKDFDFMRQE
-732 RGDGDIGSMDY
+732 GDIGSMDY
-743 AQAVKNGDV
+743 DQAVKNGDI
-752 FFGWSMWMEADGYSA
+752 FFGWSTWMEQDGY
-767 GAPIT
+767 APGESIA
-772 FNFDNGSGTYTYHG
+772 FDFENGSGTYTYQG

-801 PEEVYRSVNPKG
+801 PEGVYRSMNPRG
-813 TSYGYL
+813 TAYGYL
-819 WVDCAKKDV
+819 WVDCDKKDV
-828 ASVEQSLND
+828 VSVEQSLNT
-837 LLSDTSHIKLN
+837 LISNTSHIKMD
-848 TYHAELQ
+848 TYHAQLQ
-855 TAEYASRMMKLG
+855 SAEYASRMMKLG

>member
-42 GVIHLQKSQAAGS
+42 GMIRLQKSQAAGS
-55 YGSNYGLFIAADG
+55 YGSNYGLFI
-68 TQLKEVERRAEIS
+68 
-81 DIGIMCTEG
+81 
-90 ILKGNENGGFVSA
+90 
-103 DETVRKM
+103 
-110 LAADGTQL
+110 AADGTQL

-271 APVIKEMASYV
+271 APVIKE
-282 VFGSQDFY
+282 
-290 NERVAEGD
+290 
-298 RQYNIYFTLSD
+298 I
-309 SANVSMNNVAP
+309 AN
-320 VIKEIADSC
+320 SC

-451 LFSLTIML
+451 LFSLLVML
-459 ICIFVSFLT
+459 LCIFVSFLT
-468 VVLALRKPMKIVS
+468 VALALRKPMKIVS

-490 YLDGSKTQK
+490 YLENAETHKKGK
-499 QGRRKGRK
+499 RNGRK
-507 DVTVFSMAMANVT
+507 NVTVFSMAMANIT

-526 IATISPIEATRYLD
+526 I
-540 GSKTQKQGRRKG
+540 G
-552 RKDVTVF
+552 
-559 SMAMANVTGNPKR
+559 
-572 TIATILTMGLSCVLF
+572 TILTLGLSC
-587 VIISN
+587 
-592 YVGNIDT
+592 
-599 EQDVTV
+599 
-605 FSMAMANVTGNP
+605 A
-617 KRTIATILTMG
+617 
-628 LSCVLFVIISNYV
+628 LFVIISNYV
-641 GNIDTEHEARI
+641 GNIDTEHEARLSV
-652 AINHGQFELQ
+652 NHGQFELQ
-662 LDYSQ
+662 LDYSAE
-667 NYDEAYSENNLDT
+667 YDERYPENNLDT
-680 ILQNNPLNDSL
+680 ILTDNPLNDSL
-691 IKEIKSIPGV
+691 IEEIKSIPGV
-701 TDVLTREIVSAD
+701 TDVMTREIVSVN
-713 LNGTK
+713 LNGTR
-718 FPVAIVNQEDFEMM
+718 FPAAVVSKKDFDFMRQE
-732 RGDGDIGSMDY
+732 GDIGSMDY
-743 AQAVKNGDV
+743 DQAVKNGDI
-752 FFGWSMWMEADGYSA
+752 FFGWSTWMEQDGY
-767 GAPIT
+767 APGESIA
-772 FNFDNGSGTYTYHG
+772 FDFENGSGTYTYQG

-801 PEEVYRSVNPKG
+801 PEGVYRSMNPRG
-813 TSYGYL
+813 TAYGYL
-819 WVDCAKKDV
+819 WVDCDKKDV
-828 ASVEQSLND
+828 ASVEQSLNT
-837 LLSDTSHIKLN
+837 LISNASHIKMD
-848 TYHAELQ
+848 TYHAQLQ
-855 TAEYASRMMKLG
+855 SAEFAARTMKLG
-867 CYLFMAIVGL
+867 CYLFMAVVGF
-877 IGFMNLANTMIIN
+877 IGFMNMANTMIMN

-913 SLQIQGLIF
+913 CLQLQGLMF

-931 AAGLPLGYALF
+931 IIGLPLGYALF
-942 SYAKHNGIFGMNVYH
+942 SYAKHNGIFGMNIYH
-957 VPLIP
+957 VPIVP
-962 ILVMILL
+962 IFSMIFL
-969 VGILQIVLSCVLSS
+969 VGLLQIVLSCVLSS

>member
-8 AYSNDKKNKTR
+8 AYSNDKRNRTR
-19 SILIMMSICLTTMLL
+19 SILIMMAICLTTMLL

-42 GVIHLQKSQAAGS
+42 GVIHLQKSQAASS

-90 ILKGNENGGFVSA
+90 ILKGNENGGFVCMDKTA
-103 DETVRKM
+103 
-110 LAADGTQL
+110 
-118 KEVERR
+118 
-124 AEISDIGIMCTE
+124 
-136 GILKGN
+136 
-142 ENGGFVSADET
+142 
-153 VRKMLPYNQE
+153 RKMLPYNKE
-163 YVLKEGT
+163 YELKEGK
-170 YPEKA
+170 YPEKM

-184 FDAVGY
+184 FRAMGY
-190 HDVKVGD
+190 GDVKIGD
-197 TVTLEYRS
+197 TVTLDYRA

-210 YAPVEFTVSGILYD
+210 YKPEEFVVSGILYD
-224 RDEYTIEASY
+224 RDEYTIE
-234 VVFGSQDFY
+234 
-243 NERVAEGDRQYNIY
+243 
-257 FTLSDSANV
+257 
-266 SMNNV
+266 
-271 APVIKEMASYV
+271 ASYV

-481 RISPIEATR
+481 WISPIEATR

-507 DVTVFSMAMANVT
+507 
-520 GNPKRT
+520 
-526 IATISPIEATRYLD
+526 
-540 GSKTQKQGRRKG
+540 
-552 RKDVTVF
+552 
-559 SMAMANVTGNPKR
+559 
-572 TIATILTMGLSCVLF
+572 
-587 VIISN
+587 
-592 YVGNIDT
+592 
-599 EQDVTV
+599 DVTV

-667 NYDEAYSENNLDT
+667 NYDEAYPENNLDT
-680 ILQNNPLNDSL
+680 ILTDNPLNDSL
-691 IKEIKSIPGV
+691 IEEIKSIPGV
-701 TDVLTREIVSAD
+701 TDVMTREIVSVN
-713 LNGTK
+713 LNGTR
-718 FPVAIVNQEDFEMM
+718 FPAAVVSKKDFDFM
-732 RGDGDIGSMDY
+732 RQDGDIGSMDY
-743 AQAVKNGDV
+743 DQAVKNGDI
-752 FFGWSMWMEADGYSA
+752 FFGWSAWMEQDGY
-767 GAPIT
+767 APGESIV
-772 FNFDNGSGTYTYHG
+772 FDFKNGSETYTYQG

-801 PEEVYRSVNPKG
+801 PEGVYRSMNPRG
-813 TSYGYL
+813 TAYGYL
-819 WVDCAKKDV
+819 WVDCDKKDV
-828 ASVEQSLND
+828 ASVEQSLNT
-837 LLSDTSHIKLN
+837 LISNTSHIKMD
-848 TYHAELQ
+848 TYHAQLQ
-855 TAEYASRMMKLG
+855 SAEYASRMMKLG

-913 SLQIQGLIF
+913 CLQIQGLIF

>member
-8 AYSNDKKNKTR
+8 AYSNDKRNRTR
-19 SILIMMSICLTTMLL
+19 SILIMMAICLTTMLL

-42 GVIHLQKSQAAGS
+42 GVIHLQKSQAASS

-90 ILKGNENGGFVSA
+90 ILKGNENGGFVCM
-103 DETVRKM
+103 DET
-110 LAADGTQL
+110 A
-118 KEVERR
+118 
-124 AEISDIGIMCTE
+124 
-136 GILKGN
+136 
-142 ENGGFVSADET
+142 
-153 VRKMLPYNQE
+153 RKMLPYNKE
-163 YVLKEGT
+163 YELKEGK
-170 YPEKA
+170 YPEKM

-184 FDAVGY
+184 FRAMGY
-190 HDVKVGD
+190 GDVKIGD
-197 TVTLEYRS
+197 TVTLDYRA
-205 GMQSE
+205 GMRSE
-210 YAPVEFTVSGILYD
+210 YKPEEFVVSGILYD

-234 VVFGSQDFY
+234 VAFGSQEFY
-243 NERVAEGDRQYNIY
+243 DEHVAENDRQYNIY
-257 FTLSDSANV
+257 FTLNDSANV

-271 APVIKEMASYV
+271 API
-282 VFGSQDFY
+282 
-290 NERVAEGD
+290 
-298 RQYNIYFTLSD
+298 
-309 SANVSMNNVAP
+309 
-320 VIKEIADSC
+320 IKEIADSC

-355 VCGTLILGIVLFSV
+355 VCGILILGIVLFSV

-526 IATISPIEATRYLD
+526 IATI
-540 GSKTQKQGRRKG
+540 
-552 RKDVTVF
+552 
-559 SMAMANVTGNPKR
+559 
-572 TIATILTMGLSCVLF
+572 
-587 VIISN
+587 
-592 YVGNIDT
+592 
-599 EQDVTV
+599 
-605 FSMAMANVTGNP
+605 
-617 KRTIATILTMG
+617 LTMG

-680 ILQNNPLNDSL
+680 ILQNNPLNDSM
-691 IKEIKSIPGV
+691 IEEIKSIPGV
-701 TDVLTREIVSAD
+701 TDVMTREIVSVN
-713 LNGTK
+713 LNGTRY
-718 FPVAIVNQEDFEMM
+718 PADIVSKNDFDFM
-732 RGDGDIGSMDY
+732 RQDGDIGSMDY
-743 AQAVKNGDV
+743 DQAVKNGEI
-752 FFGWSMWMEADGYSA
+752 FFGWSAWMEQDGY
-767 GAPIT
+767 APGESIA
-772 FNFDNGSGTYTYHG
+772 FDFENGSETYTYQG

-801 PEEVYRSVNPKG
+801 PEGVYRSMNPRG
-813 TSYGYL
+813 TAYGYL
-819 WVDCAKKDV
+819 WVDCDKKDV
-828 ASVEQSLND
+828 ASVEQSLNT
-837 LLSDTSHIKLN
+837 LISNTSHIKMD
-848 TYHAELQ
+848 TYHAQLQ
-855 TAEYASRMMKLG
+855 SAEYASRMMKLG

-890 ITTKKQEY
+890 IITKKQEY

-913 SLQIQGLIF
+913 CLQIQGLIF

>member
-1 MKTISRI
+1 MKTINRI
-8 AYSNDKKNKTR
+8 AYSNDKRNRTR
-19 SILIMMSICLTTMLL
+19 SILIMMAICLTTILL

-42 GVIHLQKSQAAGS
+42 GVIRLQKSQAASS
-55 YGSNYGLFIAADG
+55 YGSNYGLFIA
-68 TQLKEVERRAEIS
+68 T
-81 DIGIMCTEG
+81 
-90 ILKGNENGGFVSA
+90 
-103 DETVRKM
+103 
-110 LAADGTQL
+110 DGTQL

-170 YPEKA
+170 YPKRA

-184 FDAVGY
+184 FDAEGY

-210 YAPVEFTVSGILYD
+210 YAPVEFTVSGILND

-271 APVIKEMASYV
+271 APVIKE
-282 VFGSQDFY
+282 
-290 NERVAEGD
+290 
-298 RQYNIYFTLSD
+298 I
-309 SANVSMNNVAP
+309 ANF
-320 VIKEIADSC
+320 C

-355 VCGTLILGIVLFSV
+355 LCGTLILGIVLFSV

-444 IKNHQVP
+444 ITNHQVP

-490 YLDGSKTQK
+490 YLDGSRTQK

-507 DVTVFSMAMANVT
+507 DVTIFSMAMANVT

-526 IATISPIEATRYLD
+526 IATT
-540 GSKTQKQGRRKG
+540 
-552 RKDVTVF
+552 
-559 SMAMANVTGNPKR
+559 
-572 TIATILTMGLSCVLF
+572 LTMGLSCVLF
-587 VIISN
+587 V
-592 YVGNIDT
+592 T
-599 EQDVTV
+599 
-605 FSMAMANVTGNP
+605 
-617 KRTIATILTMG
+617 
-628 LSCVLFVIISNYV
+628 ISNYV

-667 NYDEAYSENNLDT
+667 NYDEAYPENNLDT
-680 ILQNNPLNDSL
+680 ILQNNPLNDSM
-691 IKEIKSIPGV
+691 IEEIKSIPGV
-701 TDVLTREIVSAD
+701 TDVMTREIVYVN
-713 LNGTK
+713 LNGTRY
-718 FPVAIVNQEDFEMM
+718 PADIVSKNDFDFM
-732 RGDGDIGSMDY
+732 RQDGDIGSMDY
-743 AQAVKNGDV
+743 DQAVKNDEI
-752 FFGWSMWMEADGYSA
+752 FFGWSEWMEQDGY
-767 GAPIT
+767 APGESIA
-772 FNFDNGSGTYTYHG
+772 FDFENGSETYTYQG

-792 VSADTYLVI
+792 VSTDTYLVI
-801 PEEVYRSVNPKG
+801 PEGVYRSMNPRG
-813 TSYGYL
+813 AAYGYL
-819 WVDCAKKDV
+819 WVDCDKKDV
-828 ASVEQSLND
+828 ASVEQSLNT
-837 LLSDTSHIKLN
+837 LISNTSHIKMD
-848 TYHAELQ
+848 TYHAQLQ
-855 TAEYASRMMKLG
+855 SAEYASRMMKLS

-890 ITTKKQEY
+890 IITKKQEY

-913 SLQIQGLIF
+913 CLQIQGLIF